1 MAANALFR
9 TMREQI
15 ADHIRTD
22 VLTGELEAGERLRE
36 QDLAARYGVSRGPV
50 RDALLQLTKEGLL
63 VAKPNCGVTVSHP
76 PSEELQPLIVELRR
90 RIEGFA
96 IGRAVASFGEDDIEH
111 LAKHVEGLGAAC
123 RKEDLAGVVQH
134 DMAFHRLLVE
144 SSGMDAVELWLPIVM
159 RMWLHYGR
167 HEDLMESYREHAMI
181 LQAVRDRDLVAATAA
196 LERNIQ

>member
-1 MAANALFR
+1 
-9 TMREQI
+9 MREQI

-22 VLTGELEAGERLRE
+22 VLTGELTAGARLRE

-63 VAKPNCGVTVSHP
+63 AAKPNCGVTVSQP
-76 PSEELQPLIVELRR
+76 PTEDIQPLIVELRR
-90 RIEGFA
+90 RIELFA
-96 IGRAVASFGEDDIEH
+96 IGKAVAEFTDEDIGH
-111 LAKHVEGLGAAC
+111 LERHVQGLGDAC
-123 RKEDLAGVVQH
+123 RQGDLASVVQH

-144 SSGMDAVELWLPIVM
+144 ASGPDAVELWLPIVM

-167 HEDLMESYREHAMI
+167 HEDLMESYQEHAEI
-181 LQAVRDRDLVAATAA
+181 LEAVRNRDADAARAA